1 MQQIW
6 TTARPGPPQEPHPH
20 HRAPILTAPP
30 HRSRPADRRSRR
42 GVQAHVP
49 AEADHDVHGVDPG
62 WECRLPGMATHPLRR
77 LEVRRFGPLSEAD
90 LNFSSGINV
99 VVGDNDAGK
108 SQLLRLLYACTAV
121 ASSKS
126 ARSRDV
132 STRASQRTAIASK
145 LVGVFKPDFL
155 GRLVTRA
162 RRRSRAE
169 VLLAFEGI
177 DEPIAF
183 DFASNARSEVQ
194 VKAFPRAGIDETPVF
209 LPSHELLAVVP
220 GLAALYDGYDVSFD
234 ETWRDTAELLARPAI
249 KGDPGAG
256 TENIMAPIRKL
267 LGGSIEDSGDGRF
280 VLKRD
285 DGVNYEGPLVS
296 EGLRKL
302 GMISVLVANGTL
314 RGQGYLLWDEP
325 EANLNPASIRA
336 LALALAGLASRGTQ
350 VFLATHSLFLLRE
363 LQMLDEA
370 GDADIR
376 FIGMGRSDSGEV
388 SVQDVDDINDLDV
401 ITALEAEIEQSARY
415 LRG

>member
-1 MQQIW
+1 M
-6 TTARPGPPQEPHPH
+6 
-20 HRAPILTAPP
+20 
-30 HRSRPADRRSRR
+30 
-42 GVQAHVP
+42 QAHVP
-49 AEADHDVHGVDPG
+49 AEADHDVRGVDPG

-162 RRRSRAE
+162 RRRYRAE

-177 DEPIAF
+177 DEPIVF

-194 VKAFPRAGIDETPVF
+194 VKAFPRARIDETPVF

-267 LGGSIEDSGDGRF
+267 LGGSIEDGGDGRF
-280 VLKRD
+280 MLKRD

-314 RGQGYLLWDEP
+314 RGQGYLFWDEP
-325 EANLNPASIRA
+325 EANLNPKLMMPIIDILLELQRT
-336 LALALAGLASRGTQ
+336 GVQ
-350 VFLATHSLFLLRE
+350 IFLATHDYVLLKELDLQAKKDDRILFHSLYR
-363 LQMLDEA
+363 A
-370 GDADIR
+370 
-376 FIGMGRSDSGEV
+376 
-388 SVQDVDDINDLDV
+388 QD
-401 ITALEAEIEQSARY
+401 TGEIEAASTDNYLKLSPSAIDDTFGSLVDREIERSMKG
-415 LRG
+415 LGK

>member
-1 MQQIW
+1 M
-6 TTARPGPPQEPHPH
+6 
-20 HRAPILTAPP
+20 
-30 HRSRPADRRSRR
+30 
-42 GVQAHVP
+42 QAHVP
-49 AEADHDVHGVDPG
+49 AEADHDVRGVDPG

-90 LNFSSGINV
+90 LEFSGGINA

-126 ARSRDV
+126 ARPRDV

-162 RRRSRAE
+162 RGRSRAE

-177 DEPIAF
+177 DEPVAF

-194 VKAFPRAGIDETPVF
+194 VKAFPKTGLDETPVF
-209 LPSHELLAVVP
+209 LPAHELLAVVP

-249 KGDPGAG
+249 KGDRAIKGDPGAG
-256 TENIMAPIRKL
+256 VENIMAPIRKL
-267 LGGSIEDSGDGRF
+267 LGGSIEDGGDGRF
-280 VLKRD
+280 LLKRD

-314 RGQGYLLWDEP
+314 RGQGYLFWDEP
-325 EANLNPASIRA
+325 EANLNPASIGV

>member
-1 MQQIW
+1 
-6 TTARPGPPQEPHPH
+6 
-20 HRAPILTAPP
+20 
-30 HRSRPADRRSRR
+30 
-42 GVQAHVP
+42 VQAHVP
-49 AEADHDVHGVDPG
+49 AEADHDVRGVDPG

-90 LNFSSGINV
+90 LEFSGGINA

-121 ASSKS
+121 VSSKS
-126 ARSRDV
+126 ARPRDV
-132 STRASQRTAIASK
+132 STKASQRTAIASK

-177 DEPIAF
+177 DEPVAF

-194 VKAFPRAGIDETPVF
+194 VKAFPKTGLDETPVF

-234 ETWRDTAELLARPAI
+234 ETWRDAAELLARPVIKGDRAI

-256 TENIMAPIRKL
+256 VENIMAPIRKL
-267 LGGSIEDSGDGRF
+267 LGGSIEDGGDGRF
-280 VLKRD
+280 LLKRD

-314 RGQGYLLWDEP
+314 RGQGYLFWDEP
-325 EANLNPASIRA
+325 EANLNPASIGV

-376 FIGMGRSDSGEV
+376 FIGMGRGDSDEV

-401 ITALEAEIEQSARY
+401 ITALEAEIEQSVRY

>member
-1 MQQIW
+1 M
-6 TTARPGPPQEPHPH
+6 
-20 HRAPILTAPP
+20 
-30 HRSRPADRRSRR
+30 
-42 GVQAHVP
+42 
-49 AEADHDVHGVDPG
+49 
-62 WECRLPGMATHPLRR
+62 
-77 LEVRRFGPLSEAD
+77 RRFGPLSEAD

-126 ARSRDV
+126 ARPRDV

-162 RRRSRAE
+162 RGRSRAE

-177 DEPIAF
+177 DEPVAF

-194 VKAFPRAGIDETPVF
+194 VKAFPKTGLDETPVF
-209 LPSHELLAVVP
+209 LPSHELLAIVP

-234 ETWRDTAELLARPAI
+234 ETWRDAAELLARPAI
-249 KGDPGAG
+249 KGDRAIKGDPGAG
-256 TENIMAPIRKL
+256 VENIMAPIRKL
-267 LGGSIEDSGDGRF
+267 LGGSIEDGGDGRF
-280 VLKRD
+280 LLKRD

-314 RGQGYLLWDEP
+314 RGQGYLFWDEP
-325 EANLNPASIRA
+325 EANLNPASIGV

-376 FIGMGRSDSGEV
+376 FIGMGRGDSDEV

-401 ITALEAEIEQSARY
+401 ITALEAEIEQSVRY

>member
-1 MQQIW
+1 
-6 TTARPGPPQEPHPH
+6 
-20 HRAPILTAPP
+20 
-30 HRSRPADRRSRR
+30 
-42 GVQAHVP
+42 
-49 AEADHDVHGVDPG
+49 
-62 WECRLPGMATHPLRR
+62 
-77 LEVRRFGPLSEAD
+77 
-90 LNFSSGINV
+90 
-99 VVGDNDAGK
+99 
-108 SQLLRLLYACTAV
+108 
-121 ASSKS
+121 
-126 ARSRDV
+126 
-132 STRASQRTAIASK
+132 
-145 LVGVFKPDFL
+145 
-155 GRLVTRA
+155 
-162 RRRSRAE
+162 
-169 VLLAFEGI
+169 
-177 DEPIAF
+177 
-183 DFASNARSEVQ
+183 
-194 VKAFPRAGIDETPVF
+194 
-209 LPSHELLAVVP
+209 
-220 GLAALYDGYDVSFD
+220 
-234 ETWRDTAELLARPAI
+234 
-249 KGDPGAG
+249 
-256 TENIMAPIRKL
+256 MAPIRKL

-314 RGQGYLLWDEP
+314 RGQGYLIWDEP

>member
-1 MQQIW
+1 M
-6 TTARPGPPQEPHPH
+6 
-20 HRAPILTAPP
+20 
-30 HRSRPADRRSRR
+30 
-42 GVQAHVP
+42 
-49 AEADHDVHGVDPG
+49 
-62 WECRLPGMATHPLRR
+62 
-77 LEVRRFGPLSEAD
+77 RRFGPLSEAD

-121 ASSKS
+121 SSSKS
-126 ARSRDV
+126 ARPRDV

-169 VLLAFEGI
+169 VLLAFESVG
-177 DEPIAF
+177 EPVAF

-249 KGDPGAG
+249 KGDRGAG
-256 TENIMAPIRKL
+256 AENIMAPIRKL
-267 LGGSIEDSGDGRF
+267 LGGSIEDGGDGRF

-314 RGQGYLLWDEP
+314 RGQGYLFWDEP
-325 EANLNPASIRA
+325 EASLNPASIRA
-336 LALALAGLASRGTQ
+336 LALVLAGLASRGTQ

>member
-1 MQQIW
+1 M
-6 TTARPGPPQEPHPH
+6 
-20 HRAPILTAPP
+20 
-30 HRSRPADRRSRR
+30 
-42 GVQAHVP
+42 
-49 AEADHDVHGVDPG
+49 
-62 WECRLPGMATHPLRR
+62 
-77 LEVRRFGPLSEAD
+77 RRFGPLPEAD
-90 LNFSSGINV
+90 MSFSSGINV

-132 STRASQRTAIASK
+132 STKASQRTAIASK

-155 GRLVTRA
+155 GRLVTRT
-162 RRRSRAE
+162 RRRSRARTE
-169 VLLAFEGI
+169 VHLAFEGV
-177 DEPIAF
+177 DEPVAF

-194 VKAFPRAGIDETPVF
+194 VKAFPRAGLDETPVF
-209 LPSHELLAVVP
+209 LPSHELLAIVP

-249 KGDPGAG
+249 KEDPGAG
-256 TENIMAPIRKL
+256 SESIVAPIRKL
-267 LGGSIEDSGDGRF
+267 LGGSIEDGGDGRF

-302 GMISVLVANGTL
+302 GMVSVLVANGTL
-314 RGQGYLLWDEP
+314 RGQGYLFWDEP
-325 EANLNPASIRA
+325 EANLNPASIGV

-363 LQMLDEA
+363 LQMLDES

-376 FIGMGRSDSGEV
+376 FIGMGRSDSSGV

-401 ITALEAEIEQSARY
+401 ITALEAEIEQSVRY

>member
-1 MQQIW
+1 M
-6 TTARPGPPQEPHPH
+6 
-20 HRAPILTAPP
+20 
-30 HRSRPADRRSRR
+30 
-42 GVQAHVP
+42 
-49 AEADHDVHGVDPG
+49 
-62 WECRLPGMATHPLRR
+62 
-77 LEVRRFGPLSEAD
+77 RRFGPLSEAD

-177 DEPIAF
+177 DEPVAF

-249 KGDPGAG
+249 KGDRAIKGDPGAG
-256 TENIMAPIRKL
+256 AENIMAPIRKL

-302 GMISVLVANGTL
+302 GMISVLVAKGTL
-314 RGQGYLLWDEP
+314 RGQGYLFWDEP

-376 FIGMGRSDSGEV
+376 FIGMGRSDSGEI